1 MFVVINM
8 GKYDLVASYH
18 DGNGNFYNERIIRI
32 DGIKLD
38 TLANIDF
45 YTSGMKEDEVWREIS
60 KACDLNDC
68 NLLSIRYL
76 GNDSRRPL
84 YYKVLYSNPSIN
96 SCSVDLKLKAGKDRK
111 HSYFIN
117 KNNKYF
123 QQELEKLENLI
134 KNKDIDKIKERMS
147 DNQHL
152 AFLIKR
158 YIDNGDVYEDY
169 DAKKLAY
176 DDIVAEFSKYI
187 NFRKWII
194 SGIRKVYDRKSI
206 YSTKNNSKHKYNYKH
221 VPNGKEDNFYEQ
233 LSIERQRIL
242 DSYNIGNLEKEEYL
256 SESELEQM
264 GYGIDPVMAEMI
276 KKREDALKKV
286 KKKPTKLS
294 YEEE

>member
-1 MFVVINM
+1 M

-18 DGNGNFYNERIIRI
+18 DGNGNFYNERIIQI
-32 DGIKLD
+32 NGIKLD

-45 YTSGMKEDEVWREIS
+45 YTSRMREDEVWREIS

-76 GNDSRRPL
+76 GSDNRRPL
-84 YYKVLYSNPSIN
+84 YYKVLYYNPIIN
-96 SCSVDLKLKAGKDRK
+96 SCAGDLKLKAGKDRK

-117 KNNKYF
+117 KNNKFF
-123 QQELEKLENLI
+123 QQELEKLNDLI
-134 KNKDIDKIKERMS
+134 KSRNIDEIKERMS

-158 YIDNGDVYEDY
+158 YIDNEDVYEDY
-169 DAKKLAY
+169 DAKKLVY

-194 SGIRKVYDRKSI
+194 SGIRKVYDRKPI
-206 YSTKNNSKHKYNYKH
+206 YIAKDKGKSKYNYKY

-286 KKKPTKLS
+286 KKKPIKLS

>member
-1 MFVVINM
+1 M

-76 GNDSRRPL
+76 GSDSRRPL

-158 YIDNGDVYEDY
+158 YIDNTDVYEDY

>member
-1 MFVVINM
+1 M
-8 GKYDLVASYH
+8 GNYYLVASYH
-18 DGNGNFYNERIIRI
+18 DGKGNFYNERIIRI
-32 DGIKLD
+32 DGIKLN

-45 YTSGMKEDEVWREIS
+45 YTSGMKEDEVWEDIS
-60 KACDLNDC
+60 KTYNLNDC
-68 NLLSIRYL
+68 NLLFIRYL
-76 GNDSRRPL
+76 VNDSSRVLP
-84 YYKVLYSNPSIN
+84 YKKVLYSNPGIN
-96 SCSVDLKLKAGKDRK
+96 SCAGDLELKAGKDRK
-111 HSYFIN
+111 YSYFIN
-117 KNNKYF
+117 ENNKFF
-123 QQELEKLENLI
+123 QQELKKLENLI
-134 KNKDIDKIKERMS
+134 KNKDIDEINERMS

-194 SGIRKVYDRKSI
+194 SGIRKVYDRKPI

-286 KKKPTKLS
+286 KKKPTRLS

>member
-1 MFVVINM
+1 M

-18 DGNGNFYNERIIRI
+18 DGNGNFYNERIIQI
-32 DGIKLD
+32 NGIKLD

-45 YTSGMKEDEVWREIS
+45 YTSRMREDDVWRDIS
-60 KACDLNDC
+60 KVCDLSDC

-76 GNDSRRPL
+76 GSDSRRPL
-84 YYKVLYSNPSIN
+84 YYKVLYYNPIIN
-96 SCSVDLKLKAGKDRK
+96 SCAGDLKLKAGKDRK

-117 KNNKYF
+117 KNNKFF
-123 QQELEKLENLI
+123 QQELEILNDLI
-134 KNKDIDKIKERMS
+134 KSKNINEIKERMS

-158 YIDNGDVYEDY
+158 YIDNADVYEDY

-194 SGIRKVYDRKSI
+194 SGIRKVYDRKPI
-206 YSTKNNSKHKYNYKH
+206 YSAKDKGKPKYNYKY
-221 VPNGKEDNFYEQ
+221 VPNGKEDNLYEQ

>member
-1 MFVVINM
+1 M

-76 GNDSRRPL
+76 GSDSRRPL

-158 YIDNGDVYEDY
+158 YIDNTDVYEDY

-294 YEEE
+294 YEEDHW

>member
-1 MFVVINM
+1 M

-76 GNDSRRPL
+76 GSDSRRPL

-158 YIDNGDVYEDY
+158 YIDNTDAYEDY
-169 DAKKLAY
+169 DAKKMAY
-176 DDIVAEFSKYI
+176 DDIIAEFSKYI
-187 NFRKWII
+187 NFRKWIL
-194 SGIRKVYDRKSI
+194 SGNRKAHTKKTI

-221 VPNGKEDNFYEQ
+221 VPSDNYDNLYEQ
-233 LSIERQRIL
+233 LRIERQEIL
-242 DSYNIGNLEKEEYL
+242 ASYNINNLEKEEFL
-256 SESELEQM
+256 DESELDQM
-264 GYGIDPVMAEMI
+264 GYEIDPVMAERI
-276 KKREDALKKV
+276 KKQEKTLNKV
-286 KKKPTKLS
+286 KKKSKKLS
-294 YEEE
+294 HEEEKLW